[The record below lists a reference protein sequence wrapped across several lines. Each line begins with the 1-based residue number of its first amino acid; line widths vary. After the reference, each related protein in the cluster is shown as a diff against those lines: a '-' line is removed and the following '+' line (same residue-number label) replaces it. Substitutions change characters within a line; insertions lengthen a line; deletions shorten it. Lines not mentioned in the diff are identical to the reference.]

1 VTVRKRGRSRKHRW
15 VELQNIEDNSS
26 PEALYL
32 RWASVNNPALA
43 HCGQFGCP
51 RCDKKRFRLR
61 HDKKFNNI
69 RFYCSECGFETSFH
83 IIRPKKSL
91 KSIEIHDTRG
101 VLVGVKNVDDHHG
114 KTSRENS
121 DALVLYAERK
131 PDLGGEWFD
140 GLSGTNSQSR
150 YLTREEILKR
160 IENRRARKLMEDAL
174 AEIDREERE
183 YQVSAIEAEFHEDN
197 IAD

>member
-1 VTVRKRGRSRKHRW
+1 MRKRGRSRKHRW
-15 VELQNIEDNSS
+15 VEFQNIEDDCS

-51 RCDKKRFRLR
+51 RCGKKRFRLR

-69 RFYCSECGFETSFH
+69 RFYCPECGFETSFH

-91 KSIEIHDTRG
+91 NTIEIHDARG
-101 VLVGVKNVDDHHG
+101 ILIGVKNVDDYHD

-121 DALVLYAERK
+121 DSLVAYAERK
-131 PDLGGEWFD
+131 LDLGGEWFD
-140 GLSGTNSQSR
+140 GVSGTNSQSR

-160 IENRRARKLMEDAL
+160 IENRRMRQLMEAAL
-174 AEIDREERE
+174 EEMEHEEHEYRASALEAEI
-183 YQVSAIEAEFHEDN
+183 QEDEV
-197 IAD
+197 AG